1 LELFKQL
8 ESLTLKRPDDK
19 EYKNKVLK
27 RAKDSFNKQNEK
39 FTRVLRSIQKK
50 EKTYLQ
56 AKQNTSAQ
64 KTKSNIS
71 AYKPIGED
79 TDFVRTE
86 IQADLNDLD
95 FTEAII
101 KERQEDVVE
110 IRKLAHEINLT
121 AQFQAKKLHE
131 ASLDI
136 EMVEDNTKDTEFKVY
151 DANNN
156 LAEAFKYQK
165 RSCRRNLILCCLI
178 MFCCILIILIVSS
191 RLLS

>member
-1 LELFKQL
+1 MN
-8 ESLTLKRPDDK
+8 SK

-86 IQADLNDLD
+86 
-95 FTEAII
+95 
-101 KERQEDVVE
+101 
-110 IRKLAHEINLT
+110 
-121 AQFQAKKLHE
+121 
-131 ASLDI
+131 
-136 EMVEDNTKDTEFKVY
+136 
-151 DANNN
+151 
-156 LAEAFKYQK
+156 
-165 RSCRRNLILCCLI
+165 
-178 MFCCILIILIVSS
+178 MFYF
-191 RLLS
+191 